1 LIWIK
6 IRRLSRLLYLTQD
19 CGICIYN
26 SRLLIKRRQTMKAG
40 ELCNRDVVT
49 ATRETS
55 ILDAAR
61 LMRDHHVGSLIIVE
75 TNEDGV
81 EPVGILTDRDIIIE
95 VIAKSVG
102 IDAVTV
108 GDVMSYA
115 LLKVS
120 EDESI
125 FETAQRMRC
134 RGVRRVPVIT
144 NQGALAGIL
153 AFDDIL
159 ALLSEELSLLTK
171 VTSREA
177 EQEVKKRD
185 LPC

>member
-1 LIWIK
+1 
-6 IRRLSRLLYLTQD
+6 
-19 CGICIYN
+19 
-26 SRLLIKRRQTMKAG
+26 MKAG

-75 TNEDGV
+75 TNESRI

-125 FETAQRMRC
+125 FETAQRMRS
-134 RGVRRVPVIT
+134 RGVRRIPVIT

-159 ALLSEELSLLTK
+159 VLLSEELSLLTK

-177 EQEVKKRD
+177 EQEVKKRA